1 MDGCFTPKTRRGK
14 TQEAE
19 RNYVCGCQK
28 SYLSYPALYTHVKNK
43 HNGTFLVGS
52 IAKRRITEVK
62 KNQTR
67 FFTQSSD
74 IFSQE
79 LGQFLEAF
87 PKAKCESP
95 ISSSRFVEDCN
106 RAVRLFPNVLA
117 QEILLRAVRDKTHS
131 ERKLSTFLA
140 SFLEHIHPLSSEV
153 FFRENVLLCL
163 MLIANNISVNDS
175 FPIDLNNFIAEIFP
189 QELKKIKD
197 LYTEEP
203 LVFLGIDEQ
212 AITYLLIMCRFIGDW
227 LFHNKQIS
235 FRVEFNIT
243 F

>member
-1 MDGCFTPKTRRGK
+1 MNGHFAPKTRRGK
-14 TQEAE
+14 AQEAE
-19 RNYVCGCQK
+19 RNFVCGCQK

-62 KNQTR
+62 KNETR
-67 FFTQSSD
+67 FFTPSLE

-79 LGQFLEAF
+79 FEQFLEAF
-87 PKAKCESP
+87 PEAKSETP
-95 ISSSRFVEDCN
+95 FASSRFVEDCS
-106 RAVRLFPNVLA
+106 RAVKLFPNVLA
-117 QEILLRAVRDKTHS
+117 QEILLRAVRNKTHS
-131 ERKLSTFLA
+131 EQKLSTFLA
-140 SFLEHIHPLSSEV
+140 DFLEHVHSLSSEA

-163 MLIANNISVNDS
+163 MLISNNISVNNS

-189 QELKKIKD
+189 LELKKIKD
-197 LYTEEP
+197 LSPEAS

-212 AITYLLIMCRFIGDW
+212 AIKYLLIMCRFIGDW
-227 LFHNKQIS
+227 FFHTKQID